1 MARGPR
7 LIVPGIALHIVQ
19 RGHNRR
25 DCFQHDSD
33 YLVYLSNLSE
43 LAKRTECAVHAY
55 CLMTNHVHLL
65 VTPSSPEGSALLMRN
80 LGQRYVQYF
89 NRRYQRSG
97 TLWEGRY
104 HSCLVDSGPYVIACH
119 RYIERNP
126 VRAGMVASAGDYSW
140 SSHNGNAGR
149 ASNKLL
155 TPHPEYVA
163 LARNYTLRF
172 TAYENLFALDDEP
185 TFLAAIRDATHGGYA
200 LVGERL
206 KASLPEDLRARLER
220 KPPGPRPTPRSEG
233 SDLTLELGFEFGL
246 RPRTS

>member
-7 LIVPGIALHIVQ
+7 LIVPGIALHVVQ

-25 DCFQHDSD
+25 DCFQHDTD
-33 YLVYLSNLSE
+33 YLVYLSNLGE
-43 LAKRTECAVHAY
+43 LSAQTRCALHAY

-65 VTPSSPEGSALLMRN
+65 LTPSSLRGCALLMRN

-104 HSCLVDSGPYVIACH
+104 HSCLVDSGPYVVACH

-126 VRAGMVASAGDYSW
+126 VRATMVRSAHDYCW
-140 SSHNGNAGR
+140 SSHSVNTGR
-149 ASNKLL
+149 ASSNVL
-155 TPHPEYVA
+155 TPHPEYLA
-163 LARNYTLRF
+163 LAMDEASRHA
-172 TAYENLFALDDEP
+172 AYEGLFATKDTPE
-185 TFLAAIRDATHGGYA
+185 FLAAIRDATNGGYA
-200 LVGERL
+200 LVGEQL
-206 KASLPEDLRARLER
+206 KTRLPESLQRRLER
-220 KPPGPRPTPRSEG
+220 KPPGPRPKPKTEG
-233 SDLTLELGFEFGL
+233 GDGFAEVQLEFGL